1 MQTAKERYES
11 MLQKLDTIQANIHLV
26 ESDKLDE
33 ITAEIDKLEL
43 ILKQLEDLYGEEL

>member
-26 ESDKLDE
+26 EAEKLDE
-33 ITAEIDKLEL
+33 VVAEIEKLEL
-43 ILKQLEDLYGEEL
+43 ILKQIEDLYGHEL